1 MAVQVTIEFT
11 DAQWELI
18 KANLLLPNE
27 YNDLAPIET
36 EEEFISGVQ
45 KFVANSVQGAITT
58 ASINTAA
65 QQAQDAF
72 NV

>member
-18 KANLLLPNE
+18 KANLLLPND

-36 EEEFISGVQ
+36 EE
-45 KFVANSVQGAITT
+45 
-58 ASINTAA
+58 
-65 QQAQDAF
+65 
-72 NV
+72 